1 MTPRSI
7 LLHLA
12 GVAALAA
19 VAAIYMRTDVVM
31 MLASAAWTCFS

>member
-1 MTPRSI
+1 MTPRGI

-19 VAAIYMRTDVVM
+19 VATIYMRTEVVM
-31 MLASAAWTCFS
+31 MLASAAWTCFN

>member
-19 VAAIYMRTDVVM
+19 VAAIYMRPEVVM
-31 MLASAAWTCFS
+31 MLASAAWTCFD